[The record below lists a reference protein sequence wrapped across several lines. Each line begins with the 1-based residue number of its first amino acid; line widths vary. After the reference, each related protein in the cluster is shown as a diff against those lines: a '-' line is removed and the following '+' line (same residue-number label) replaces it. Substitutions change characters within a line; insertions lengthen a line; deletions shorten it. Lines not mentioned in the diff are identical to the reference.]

1 MQYENMIARSEA
13 EFELSLL
20 IDPAT
25 ELCQDEDDTELC
37 QENNETEIR
46 HECPYCN
53 YQCNWCV
60 G

>member
-20 IDPAT
+20 IDPT
-25 ELCQDEDDTELC
+25 ELYQEEEVDEE
-37 QENNETEIR
+37 ENNETEIR

>member
-1 MQYENMIARSEA
+1 MIARSEA